1 MSVIKNI
8 IKAVGGKEPV
18 DFNIDDLVS
27 VNRSIIEFIKN
38 QHKVRR
44 VIALRIRC

>member
-1 MSVIKNI
+1 MS
-8 IKAVGGKEPV
+8 

-38 QHKVRR
+38 QNEVRR
-44 VIALRIRC
+44 V

>member
-1 MSVIKNI
+1 MS
-8 IKAVGGKEPV
+8 

-38 QHKVRR
+38 QNEVRR